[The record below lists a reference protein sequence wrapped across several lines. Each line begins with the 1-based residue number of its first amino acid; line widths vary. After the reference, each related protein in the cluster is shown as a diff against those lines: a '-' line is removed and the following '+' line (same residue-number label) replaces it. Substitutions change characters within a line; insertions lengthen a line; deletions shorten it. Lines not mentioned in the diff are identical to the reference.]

1 MHDLPASPHPLD
13 FDWRYDDA
21 TAQALTTLLRDSP
34 PIVAIGA
41 PTVARLLEATG
52 VDVTLVDRQ
61 PIQAARR
68 HIVCE
73 AADFIADRRYRT
85 ALVDPPWYPAQL
97 SSWSE
102 AAARAVGV
110 GGAVFVS
117 VWPDMTRPSAAAE
130 VACALKG
137 FSRWAHI
144 CRNVATLRYA
154 TPWFETVARK
164 HGEGTELSR
173 SPLIGELVRLDVRTP
188 PPVGLAEDA
197 VEQWLRFAIDDYQL
211 AIRRRPGDGPIRI
224 EPVLSAD
231 GWYWPYVSA
240 RSPGIDQIDI
250 WSSDGEVARLE
261 SSERMID
268 AVRQALRVPDGD
280 AFERALIDVP
290 ALLSWRIPRPPY
302 RRLIEW
308 PHRQ

>member
-1 MHDLPASPHPLD
+1 MIHPPSPHPLD

-21 TAQALTTLLRDSP
+21 TAQALAIQLRDSP

-52 VDVTLVDRQ
+52 VAVTLVDRQ
-61 PIQAARR
+61 PIQAVRR
-68 HIVCE
+68 QIVCD
-73 AADFIADRRYRT
+73 AADFIADRRYRI

-97 SSWSE
+97 NSWSE

-117 VWPDMTRPSAAAE
+117 VWPAATRPSAATEMALT
-130 VACALKG
+130 LKG
-137 FSRWAHI
+137 FSQWAHI
-144 CRNVATLRYA
+144 CRNAATLRYA
-154 TPWFETVARK
+154 TPWFETVAREYGK
-164 HGEGTELSR
+164 STELSR
-173 SPLIGELVRLDVRTP
+173 SPLIGELIRLDVRAP
-188 PPVGLAEDA
+188 PSVDLAEDTA
-197 VEQWLRFAIDDYQL
+197 EQWLRFAIDDYQL
-211 AIRRRPGDGPIRI
+211 AIRRRTGDGPVRM

-231 GWYWPYVSA
+231 GWRWPYVSA
-240 RSPGIDQIDI
+240 RAPGIGQIDI
-250 WSSDGEVARLE
+250 WSSDGEVARLG

-268 AVRQALRVPDGD
+268 AVRQALRAPDGD